1 MKGKLT
7 IDKPRK
13 ICDICSNPAI
23 YNVKRVM
30 SYEDLGR
37 KAEEITVLDKT
48 QLKYFMDNTAS
59 LRNLPRE
66 ERSKI
71 TINRVRNLA
80 WTYGNNEGE
89 RRIVDTI
96 SNMYENILIFTD
108 MLRSLKT
115 VDEAAY
121 YRRVKI
127 RNKLIAARY
136 KKPRVYPT
144 CYYVCSETCLNMLI
158 LQRT

>member
-7 IDKPRK
+7 IDKPHK

-23 YNVKRVM
+23 YNVKRIM
-30 SYEDLGR
+30 SYEDCGR
-37 KAEEITVLDKT
+37 KAEEITVLNKT
-48 QLKYFMDNTAS
+48 QLNYFMEKTAS
-59 LRNLPRE
+59 LRSLPRK
-66 ERSKI
+66 ERGR
-71 TINRVRNLA
+71 INISLIHKLV
-80 WTYGNNEGE
+80 WTYGNNEDE
-89 RRIVDTI
+89 RRIVGSI
-96 SNMYENILIFTD
+96 SNMYENILIFAD

-127 RNKLIAARY
+127 RNKLIAARH